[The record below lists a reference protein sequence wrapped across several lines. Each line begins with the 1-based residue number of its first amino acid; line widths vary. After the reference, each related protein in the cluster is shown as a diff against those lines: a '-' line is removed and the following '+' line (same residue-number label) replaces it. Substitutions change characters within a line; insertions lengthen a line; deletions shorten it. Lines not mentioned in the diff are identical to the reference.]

1 MKREVKKTIAAILAL
16 TIASGTMVVP
26 AFAET
31 TETAGILGEPIAIGC
46 SSIGDSTNSNGE
58 TIYIESSAELHEI
71 NSPLQYSGI
80 QPVILEDGRTAWF
93 RWSRKP
99 GETPYQGYW
108 LDGVKIAETKEELA
122 EWCANQKNSTNT
134 IGSSSDTDVFDAPV
148 ITETITVHISQPAIS
163 GVVMYKDGSMLIN
176 GQHIKTVDDVLMLEV
191 DGVFVPAEKIGDRY
205 YPIEEYTD
213 EEVNNTAGE
222 SENESVDESEENGEI
237 TESDDCTI
245 GEPPLPDLD
254 CEEIIQVMGPPI
266 EAPIAPDNTIMSS
279 ISIEK
284 DDSELSDDFDEEK
297 FALDMMQLD
306 EMRMTR
312 KNITIGDYLSYAL
325 ATIDKNFYGE
335 ISFISLDEFIEADE
349 TVCVNE
355 DCHTNVSLKSFD
367 EGYEEKVNYRA
378 RNFYYDDKLN
388 GVEVE
393 LYQESVAE
401 GALGNSITESSS
413 QKFAEKRVY
422 ENEDESIFLG
432 EIKCV
437 SSISP
442 YNEIVTESG
451 TSYEIFVFL
460 SFDGVEMYSD
470 NTIKEFDGYILKKVL
485 FTYEDSD
492 IIIEGE
498 DEESYCMVAE
508 SDVTCDEFLEMVEDY
523 EAELETRIN

>member
-16 TIASGTMVVP
+16 TIASGAMVVP

-31 TETAGILGEPIAIGC
+31 TEGIIGEAIAIGY
-46 SSIGDSTNSNGE
+46 SSTEDSANSNSSE
-58 TIYIESSAELHEI
+58 TNYVEMGSVTQEFV
-71 NSPLQYSGI
+71 SPLQYSGI
-80 QPVILEDGRTAWF
+80 QPVVLEDGRTAWF

-122 EWCANQKNSTNT
+122 EWCANQKNLTNT
-134 IGSSSDTDVFDAPV
+134 IGSSSNADVFDAPI
-148 ITETITVHISQPAIS
+148 ITETITVHVSQPAIS
-163 GVVMYKDGSMLIN
+163 GVVVYIDGSMLIN
-176 GQHIKTVDDVLMLEV
+176 GQHIKTIDNVLMLEV

-205 YPIEEYTD
+205 YPIEKYTD
-213 EEVNNTAGE
+213 EEVSDTADE
-222 SENESVDESEENGEI
+222 SEN
-237 TESDDCTI
+237 DDCTI

-254 CEEIIQVMGPPI
+254 CEEVIQVMGPPI
-266 EAPIAPDNTIMSS
+266 QAPVAPDNTIMSS
-279 ISIEK
+279 IAIEK
-284 DDSELSDDFDEEK
+284 DNSKLSDDFDEEK

-312 KNITIGDYLSYAL
+312 KNIAVGDYLSYAL

-335 ISFISLDEFIEADE
+335 TSFISLDEFIEADE

-355 DCHTNVSLKSFD
+355 DCHTNVSLRSFD

-393 LYQESVAE
+393 LYEKSVAE
-401 GALGNSITESSS
+401 GRLNDSITESST
-413 QKFAEKRVY
+413 QKIAEKRVY

-432 EIKCV
+432 EIKCE
-437 SSISP
+437 SFITPYDEIIS
-442 YNEIVTESG
+442 ESG
-451 TSYEIFVFL
+451 TSYEISIIL
-460 SFDGVEMYSD
+460 SFDGIEKHSD
-470 NTIKEFDGYILKKVL
+470 GTIKEFDGYILKKVL
-485 FTYEDSD
+485 FTYEDND

-508 SDVTCDEFLEMVEDY
+508 SEASSEDFMKMIEEY
-523 EAELETRIN
+523 ESELEIRIK

>member
-1 MKREVKKTIAAILAL
+1 MKKRLFKMIAAGLSLA
-16 TIASGTMVVP
+16 IVSGTMTVP
-26 AFAET
+26 ALAET
-31 TETAGILGEPIAIGC
+31 TETEGILGEPIAIGC

-58 TIYIESSAELHEI
+58 TIYIESSAELYEI

-80 QPVILEDGRTAWF
+80 QPVVLEDGRVAWF
-93 RWSRKP
+93 KWSRKP

-122 EWCANQKNSTNT
+122 EWYANQKSV
-134 IGSSSDTDVFDAPV
+134 IGSSSNDNMTVLK
-148 ITETITVHISQPAIS
+148 TETIHISHPAIS
-163 GVVMYKDGSMLIN
+163 GVVIYQDGSMLN
-176 GQHIKTVDDVLMLEV
+176 N
-191 DGVFVPAEKIGDRY
+191 GVFIPAPGTDDKNDSN
-205 YPIEEYTD
+205 EEID
-213 EEVNNTAGE
+213 MEEDIHTE
-222 SENESVDESEENGEI
+222 DNE
-237 TESDDCTI
+237 CYL
-245 GEPPLPDLD
+245 GEPPLPELD
-254 CEEIIQVMGPPI
+254 YEEVIQVIGPPI
-266 EAPIAPDNTIMSS
+266 EAPIAPDTTIMSS

-284 DDSELSDDFDEEK
+284 DDSELSDEFDEEE

-312 KNITIGDYLSYAL
+312 KNIAVGDYLSYVL

-355 DCHTNVSLKSFD
+355 DCHTNVSLMSFD

-393 LYQESVAE
+393 LYEKSVAE
-401 GALGNSITESSS
+401 GSLNDSITESST
-413 QKFAEKRVY
+413 QKIAEKRVY
-422 ENEDESIFLG
+422 ENEEESVFLG
-432 EIKCV
+432 EINCESV
-437 SSISP
+437 IAPYDEIIS
-442 YNEIVTESG
+442 ESG
-451 TSYEIFVFL
+451 TSYEISIIL
-460 SFDGVEMYSD
+460 SFDGIEKHSD
-470 NTIKEFDGYILKKVL
+470 GTIKEFDGYILKKVL

-508 SDVTCDEFLEMVEDY
+508 SDVTCEEFLEIVEEY
-523 EAELETRIN
+523 EDELEVRIN

>member
-31 TETAGILGEPIAIGC
+31 TETGGILGEPIAIGC

-58 TIYIESSAELHEI
+58 TIYIESSAELYEI

-80 QPVILEDGRTAWF
+80 QPVVLEDGRVAWF

-122 EWCANQKNSTNT
+122 EWCANQKSV
-134 IGSSSDTDVFDAPV
+134 IGSSSNDNMTVLK
-148 ITETITVHISQPAIS
+148 TETIHISHPAIS
-163 GVVMYKDGSMLIN
+163 GVVIYQDGSMLN
-176 GQHIKTVDDVLMLEV
+176 N
-191 DGVFVPAEKIGDRY
+191 GVFIPAPE
-205 YPIEEYTD
+205 TD
-213 EEVNNTAGE
+213 
-222 SENESVDESEENGEI
+222 DK
-237 TESDDCTI
+237 TESNDNECSL

-254 CEEIIQVMGPPI
+254 CEEVIQVIGPPI

-284 DDSELSDDFDEEK
+284 IEKNDSELSDEFDEEK

-312 KNITIGDYLSYAL
+312 KNIAVGDYLSYVL

-355 DCHTNVSLKSFD
+355 DCHTNVSLMSFD

-378 RNFYYDDKLN
+378 RNFYYDDQLN

-393 LYQESVAE
+393 LYEKSIAE
-401 GALGNSITESSS
+401 GSLNDSITESST
-413 QKFAEKRVY
+413 QKIAEKRVY
-422 ENEDESIFLG
+422 ENEEESVFLG
-432 EIKCV
+432 EINCESV
-437 SSISP
+437 IVPYDEIIS
-442 YNEIVTESG
+442 ESG
-451 TSYEIFVFL
+451 TSYEISIIL
-460 SFDGVEMYSD
+460 SFDGIEKHSD
-470 NTIKEFDGYILKKVL
+470 GTIKEFDGYILKKVL

-508 SDVTCDEFLEMVEDY
+508 SDVTCEEFLEIVEEY
-523 EAELETRIN
+523 EDELEVRIN

>member
-31 TETAGILGEPIAIGC
+31 TEGIVGEAIAIGY
-46 SSIGDSTNSNGE
+46 SSTEDSANSNSGE
-58 TIYIESSAELHEI
+58 TNYVEMGSVTQEFV
-71 NSPLQYSGI
+71 SPLQYSGI
-80 QPVILEDGRTAWF
+80 QPVVLEDGRVVWLK
-93 RWSRKP
+93 WSRKP

-122 EWCANQKNSTNT
+122 EWYASQKNV
-134 IGSSSDTDVFDAPV
+134 IGSSGNDNMTMLK
-148 ITETITVHISQPAIS
+148 TETIHISHPAIS
-163 GVVMYKDGSMLIN
+163 GVVIYQDGSMLN
-176 GQHIKTVDDVLMLEV
+176 N
-191 DGVFVPAEKIGDRY
+191 GVFIPAPGTDDKNDSN
-205 YPIEEYTD
+205 EEID
-213 EEVNNTAGE
+213 MEEDIHTE
-222 SENESVDESEENGEI
+222 DNE
-237 TESDDCTI
+237 CYL
-245 GEPPLPDLD
+245 GEPPLPELD
-254 CEEIIQVMGPPI
+254 YEEVIQVIGPPI
-266 EAPIAPDNTIMSS
+266 EAPIAPDTTIMSS

-284 DDSELSDDFDEEK
+284 DDSELSDEFDEEK

-312 KNITIGDYLSYAL
+312 KNIAVGDYLSYVL

-355 DCHTNVSLKSFD
+355 DCHTNVSLMSFD

-378 RNFYYDDKLN
+378 RNFYYDNNLN

-393 LYQESVAE
+393 LYEKSVAE
-401 GALGNSITESSS
+401 GSLNDSITESST
-413 QKFAEKRVY
+413 QKIAEKRVY

-432 EIKCV
+432 EIKCE
-437 SSISP
+437 SFITPYDEIIS
-442 YNEIVTESG
+442 ESG
-451 TSYEIFVFL
+451 TSYEISIIL
-460 SFDGVEMYSD
+460 SFDGIEKHSD
-470 NTIKEFDGYILKKVL
+470 GTIKEFDGYILKKVL

-508 SDVTCDEFLEMVEDY
+508 SEASSEDFMKMIEEY
-523 EAELETRIN
+523 ESELEIRIN